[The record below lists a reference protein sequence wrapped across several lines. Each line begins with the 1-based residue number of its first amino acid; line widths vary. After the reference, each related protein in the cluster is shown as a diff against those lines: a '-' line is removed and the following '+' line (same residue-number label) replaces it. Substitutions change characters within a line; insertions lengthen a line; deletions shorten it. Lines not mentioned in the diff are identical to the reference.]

1 MLVTNISNSDYI
13 LHLMFKIMASFRCKR
28 LFTVALASFRSQNL
42 LTIQLVEQNVIRV
55 FCPEVAGCTATW
67 DC

>member
-1 MLVTNISNSDYI
+1 
-13 LHLMFKIMASFRCKR
+13 MFKIMASFRCKR
-28 LFTVALASFRSQNL
+28 LFTVHLLPLESQNL
-42 LTIQLVEQNVIRV
+42 LTIQLVKQNVIRV